1 MSRLELLPIEIHRII
16 FEFDCTYLDI
26 LRSTVIAEIQHNN
39 FLFDKY
45 IKLDRGFTIRN
56 YAVHNWVIVPR
67 YYDKHLNKIV
77 GSYIRR
83 MWRVT
88 DPL

>member
-1 MSRLELLPIEIHRII
+1 MSRIEFLPIEIQRII
-16 FEFDCTYLDI
+16 FEFDCTYLDFF
-26 LRSTVIAEIQHNN
+26 RSTIIKEFKDNN
-39 FLFDKY
+39 FLFDKF

-56 YAVHNWVIVPR
+56 YEVKNWVIVPR
-67 YYDKHLNKIV
+67 YYDKNRNKIV

-83 MWRVT
+83 LWRVT